1 MREQPGDEPRKW
13 VRRYQQPHDGVQ
25 GKANGLCLGESVK
38 DIQFVAALR
47 RPFVFATAAGLALAS
62 CGEEAKPAADA
73 GATADS
79 ATSGETAAGETTGG
93 GDTGAAGETKTGGDA
108 ASTGD
113 TATGGDIAITDAT
126 VADTA
131 ITDAVATD
139 VPVATDVAADTAAAA
154 PTCEAYCKVVVANC
168 TGDNSQYKDE
178 AECNNYCKTLGKLPV
193 GAADDKAG
201 NTVGCRTYH
210 ATAAKDDPKTHCSHA
225 GKSGGN
231 ACGTWCDNYCHLA
244 DKSCLVAKQEMDV
257 DTGSCLTK
265 CKGLKD
271 GGKANDAA
279 GDTVQCRIYHLGVAG
294 TDEANAKIHCP
305 HGKIAPAAGTPCGA
319 APPSCESYCKTVT
332 MHCTGTNAQYKDEA
346 ECVSYCKTLGKLPL
360 GTADDKAGNTVGC
373 RTYHAGAAGSDA
385 ALHCPHAGKSGGN
398 ACGTWVDNYCHLALA
413 NCTGDNKLYAD
424 LAACTA
430 ASAAAKTDGKPNDAS
445 GATLQCSIYH
455 LGVAGTD
462 AAAAKD
468 HCPHGKIPAPSDT
481 PCSAAATA
489 PVTKEVKTTGANTF
503 DPAETTIA
511 VGDSVKFTNGSN
523 HNAVEVDEATYT
535 SGGTTKKTGA
545 IIDVGFGATATVKFD
560 KAGTYYFV
568 CQPHAGM
575 GMKGKI
581 VVK

>member
-1 MREQPGDEPRKW
+1 MGRVEPASRTK
-13 VRRYQQPHDGVQ
+13 VRTARPM
-25 GKANGLCLGESVK
+25 AIFLGAISMNLG
-38 DIQFVAALR
+38 IGATLR
-47 RPFVFATAAGLALAS
+47 RPFAVIGATGALLAA

-73 GATADS
+73 GATTDS
-79 ATSGETAAGETTGG
+79 AASGETTAGETAGG
-93 GDTGAAGETKTGGDA
+93 GDTGTAGETKPGGDA
-108 ASTGD
+108 ATAGD
-113 TATGGDIAITDAT
+113 SATGGDSTITDAT

-131 ITDAVATD
+131 VTDGVATD
-139 VPVATDVAADTAAAA
+139 VPVAIDVAADAAAAA
-154 PTCEAYCKVVVANC
+154 PTCEAYCKVVTTHCSGANA
-168 TGDNSQYKDE
+168 QYKDE

-193 GAADDKAG
+193 GTADDKAG
-201 NTVGCRTYH
+201 NTIGCRTYH
-210 ATAAKDDPKTHCSHA
+210 AGAAKDDAALHCSHA

-244 DKSCLVAKQEMDV
+244 DKSCLAAKQELDV

-265 CKGLKD
+265 CKALKD

-319 APPSCESYCKTVT
+319 AAPSCESYCKTVT
-332 MHCTGTNAQYKDEA
+332 SHCTGANAQYKDEA
-346 ECVSYCKTLGKLPL
+346 ECVSYCKVQGKLPV
-360 GTADDKAGNTVGC
+360 GTADDKAGNTIGC
-373 RTYHAGAAGSDA
+373 RTYHAGAAMGDQ

-413 NCTGDNKLYAD
+413 NCTGDDKLYAD

-430 ASAAAKTDGKPNDAS
+430 AAATAKSDGKPNDAS

-462 AAAAKD
+462 PAAAKD
-468 HCPHGKIPAPSDT
+468 HCPHGKLPGPAGT
-481 PCSAAATA
+481 PCATA
-489 PVTKEVKTTGANTF
+489 PVAVTKEVKTTGANTF
-503 DPAETTIA
+503 DPAETTINM
-511 VGDSVKFTNGSN
+511 GDSVKFTTGSN
-523 HNAVEVDEATYT
+523 HNAVEVDEAAYNA
-535 SGGTTKKTGA
+535 GLPTKKTGA
-545 IIDVGFGATATVKFD
+545 IIDVGFGATGTVKFD

-568 CQPHAGM
+568 CTPHAAM

-581 VVK
+581 IVK